1 MRLSKFLECNRGKL
15 FVISGP
21 SGTGKGTICRK
32 VVEKINAEISI
43 SMTTR
48 EPRTGEEDGIEY
60 YFVSNDEFDN
70 KIEQNGFL
78 EYAEVFGKKY
88 GTPKQ
93 MVLDKLEEGK
103 DVILEIDVQGALQVK
118 ESYDEAVL
126 VFVLPPSMNELKRRI
141 VSRGTETDNDIDN
154 RLSNALDEIG
164 IIDQYEYT
172 VINDKLDI
180 AVGNIISIIQA
191 EHFKVKDYKEKILKK
206 LGEEQ

>member
-60 YFVSNDEFDN
+60 YFVNNDEFDN